1 MRARDHPLKQVVTK
15 CDSVVVLGV
24 AGGVQQEHVTGAG
37 GVEERRPRFSG
48 PVKFARVPAPEFFPP
63 TRIVTEPA
71 TQLITRSGISRPT
84 REGEGGLGDPA
95 RPDPVDE
102 PTGSGILI
110 AELVDADRSDRNSIQ
125 PKSLTSALPPRQRT
139 VVAVRQG
146 GQGSQPKPLLGMT
159 SPTRSNQPSS
169 RRG

>member
-37 GVEERRPRFSG
+37 GVEERPPRFPG

-63 TRIVTEPA
+63 TRIVTEA
-71 TQLITRSGISRPT
+71 AKQLITGSGISRPT
-84 REGEGGLGDPA
+84 CEGEGGLGDPA

-110 AELVDADRSDRNSIQ
+110 AELVEADRSDRNSIQ
-125 PKSLTSALPPRQRT
+125 PKRLTGALPPRQRT

-146 GQGSQPKPLLGMT
+146 G
-159 SPTRSNQPSS
+159 
-169 RRG
+169 